1 MSDPKSSNSET
12 PLTLRRFLVRG
23 WPAVVLGV
31 IIGLAAGAA
40 AEKAQTPQYASTTA
54 VLVKAIGVDSTT
66 TTGSR
71 TTGEVNL
78 DTEAVLVKSTAVLDR
93 TRKLLKTKDTD
104 KTIAGNIA
112 VTVPANS
119 AVLNITY
126 TAGTPKAAQA
136 GSAAV
141 ASSYL
146 ADRKATATGQIAAQ
160 IALLNRSI
168 KTTTTALN
176 TATANSLKYKSTSSS
191 GQEALSQKALLS
203 SRLTALNASLDAEAI
218 TTVDPGAIS
227 SAATLPTRQAGL
239 SKALFLASGL
249 AVGLLIGLVGAWLL
263 ARRPVK
269 KLRRGQDVEG
279 SIGIPVIARI
289 DELQMG
295 ELAAATTPAAETYRR
310 LVNIVTA
317 SLHDQGRIVLIAG
330 SDDTEMAST
339 VTHNIAAT
347 LSRSG
352 ERVAVLVPA
361 ADRAEPTEGG
371 EDDSVYRILPST
383 GPRTRQAIQ
392 NLRHDEDGF
401 VLIDTPEPIKTA
413 DAQSYGAAADAVIIV
428 LRSRS
433 SVAYARRIVAEF
445 DAVSAP
451 VLGAVLVNVA
461 RGGSSA
467 RMIEQGRPARHIVNG
482 PAIANG
488 PANSSSGP
496 ANADGPASD
505 GAAGSHATDPHNPA
519 RTEMAAGE
527 SPISDAGRRVLR
539 RNDRVRARADR
550 D

>member
-1 MSDPKSSNSET
+1 MTNRKSSMPGT
-12 PLTLRRFLVRG
+12 PLTLRRFVTHG
-23 WPAVVLGV
+23 WPAMVVGV
-31 IIGLAAGAA
+31 IVGLAAGILVQ
-40 AEKAQTPQYASTTA
+40 KAQTPQYQSTTA
-54 VLVKAIGVDSTT
+54 VLVRAIGVQSTT
-66 TTGSR
+66 TANSR
-71 TTGEVNL
+71 TSGDVNL
-78 DTEAVLVKSTAVLDR
+78 DTEAVLVTSTNVLNR
-93 TRKLLKTKDTD
+93 VRQTLKTTDTD
-104 KTIAGNIA
+104 ATIAGNIA

-119 AVLNITY
+119 SLLDIAY

-136 GSAAV
+136 GSTAV
-141 ASSYL
+141 ANGYL
-146 ADRKATATGQIAAQ
+146 ADRLATANGQIAAQ
-160 IALLNRSI
+160 IKVLNGNIS
-168 KTTTTALN
+168 TTTSALN
-176 TATANSLKYKSTSSS
+176 QATANSLKYKDTTPA
-191 GQEALSQKALLS
+191 GQEALSQKALLTTQ
-203 SRLTALNASLDAEAI
+203 LTTLTQQLATDET
-218 TTVDPGAIS
+218 TTVVPGNIA
-227 SAATLPTRQAGL
+227 SAATLPTSQAGL

-451 VLGAVLVNVA
+451 VIGAVLVDVA
-461 RGGSSA
+461 RSSA
-467 RMIEQGRPARHIVNG
+467 SSIPMIERARPLAG
-482 PAIANG
+482 TP
-488 PANSSSGP
+488 
-496 ANADGPASD
+496 SD
-505 GAAGSHATDPHNPA
+505 GGAHLENAQRASVDTAHAA
-519 RTEMAAGE
+519 MGE
-527 SPISDAGRRVLR
+527 SPVSDAGRRVRR
-539 RNDRVRARADR
+539 RNGRVRIGADH

>member
-1 MSDPKSSNSET
+1 M
-12 PLTLRRFLVRG
+12 VG
-23 WPAVVLGV
+23 IIVGVAV
-31 IIGLAAGAA
+31 GAA
-40 AEKAQTPQYASTTA
+40 VEKAQTPQYASTTG
-54 VLVKAIGVDSTT
+54 VLVQAIGVDSTT
-66 TTGSR
+66 TANAR
-71 TTGEVNL
+71 TSGVVNL
-78 DTEAVLVKSTAVLDR
+78 DTEAVLVTSTKVLDR
-93 TRKLLKTKDTD
+93 VRKTLKSPATD
-104 KTIAGNIA
+104 KTIAGNIT

-119 AVLNITY
+119 SVLNIAY

-141 ASSYL
+141 ANAYL
-146 ADRKATATGQIAAQ
+146 ADRLATANGQIAAQ
-160 IALLNRSI
+160 VKILDSNISA
-168 KTTTTALN
+168 TTSALN
-176 TATANSLKYKSTSSS
+176 KATADSLKYKDTSTA
-191 GQEALSQKALLS
+191 GQEALSQKALLTIKLNN
-203 SRLTALNASLDAEAI
+203 LTGQLATEES
-218 TTVDPGAIS
+218 TPVDPGDIS
-227 SAATLPTRQAGL
+227 SAATLPTKAAGL
-239 SKALFLASGL
+239 SKALYLASGL
-249 AVGLLIGLVGAWLL
+249 AVGILAGLVGAWLL
-263 ARRPVK
+263 ARRPAK
-269 KLRRGQDVEG
+269 KLRRSKDVAGE
-279 SIGIPVIARI
+279 IGIPVIARI
-289 DELQMG
+289 DELEMG
-295 ELAAATTPAAETYRR
+295 ELAAANSSAAETYRR

-361 ADRAEPTEGG
+361 ADRAEATEAG

-433 SVAYARRIVAEF
+433 SAAYARRIVAEF

-461 RGGSSA
+461 RKGSSSA
-467 RMIEQGRPARHIVNG
+467 RMIERARPVSETSGDGGAHSDENHRTRAGKNV
-482 PAIANG
+482 PALA
-488 PANSSSGP
+488 
-496 ANADGPASD
+496 
-505 GAAGSHATDPHNPA
+505 
-519 RTEMAAGE
+519 E
-527 SPISDAGRRVLR
+527 SPISDAGRRVMR